1 MKNKEEEMRLQLLN
15 KQIIDEREEGL
26 ARKAG
31 AEMAVFLFLAL
42 TVFSVG
48 SIFTSKVGLSP
59 IMVVALLIVSGL

>member
-1 MKNKEEEMRLQLLN
+1 MRLHLLN

-26 ARKAG
+26 AHKAG
-31 AEMAVFLFLAL
+31 AETAGFLFLAL

-59 IMVVALLIVSGL
+59 ILFIQNSYWYYLLPFY